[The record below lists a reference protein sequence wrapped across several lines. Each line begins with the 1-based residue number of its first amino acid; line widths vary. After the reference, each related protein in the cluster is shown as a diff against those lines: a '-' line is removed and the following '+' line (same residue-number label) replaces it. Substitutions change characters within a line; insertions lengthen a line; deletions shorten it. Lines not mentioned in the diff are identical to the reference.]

1 MYRAVAL
8 AAKRKKIHF
17 NDAKALKEL
26 CRSLDLHFKTDE
38 DPPRLFLDGADISE
52 QIRSPEMDMLSSKVS
67 AVREVREAMTDLQRK
82 MAKGIRLVAEG
93 RDMGTVVFPEAK
105 HKFFL
110 IASPQIRAERRY
122 KERLGRG
129 ETVSRAL
136 VEAELAKRDRQ
147 DQARCLAPLK
157 AAEDAKVIDSTT
169 LTREDVMNEILGYVI
184 IEGQMNSLSN
194 K

>member
-17 NDAKALKEL
+17 NDAKGLKEL

-67 AVREVREAMTDLQRK
+67 AVGEVREAMTDLQRK

-129 ETVSRAL
+129 ESVSRAL

-147 DQARCLAPLK
+147 DQTRCLAPLK